1 MLPLCRQ
8 GTVPLLTRELPLCWY
23 PLCYPWKRRL
33 KDGYCFTF
41 TSTVFVWSWNIWI
54 WVTKLCF
61 FFLIVTD
68 PDLLFLKT
76 IEKSITL
83 WQAMKRFNCPP
94 FVAIEKNV
102 IISMVYS
109 CDWQEKDTW
118 ALSLSFQQWL
128 HGQLSSK

>member
-8 GTVPLLTRELPLCWY
+8 GTVPLLARELPLCWY

-94 FVAIEKNV
+94 FVAIEKKV
-102 IISMVYS
+102 IMSNGLLLRL
-109 CDWQEKDTW
+109 
-118 ALSLSFQQWL
+118 ALKRYLSFKLKFYTMASWTIV
-128 HGQLSSK
+128 